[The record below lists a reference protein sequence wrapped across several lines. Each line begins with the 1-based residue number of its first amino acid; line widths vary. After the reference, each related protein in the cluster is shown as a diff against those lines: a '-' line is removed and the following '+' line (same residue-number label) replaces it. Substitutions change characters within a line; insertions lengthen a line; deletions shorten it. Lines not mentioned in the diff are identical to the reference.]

1 MFLTKILQNVMLK
14 IQHKEITD
22 IFGCNISSIKG
33 KFNGLRVQY
42 GREMAKVNKMKSGQ
56 SRDDLYVSNWAH
68 YQILTFLQPE
78 MKSSNSKN
86 TLKQSN
92 EDQDEIECTKV
103 KAYSASKKK
112 SLAEK
117 KIELL
122 TKCTDAIKI
131 LPSLNPKG

>member
-22 IFGCNISSIKG
+22 IFGCNIFSIKG

-68 YQILTFLQPE
+68 Y
-78 MKSSNSKN
+78 
-86 TLKQSN
+86 
-92 EDQDEIECTKV
+92 
-103 KAYSASKKK
+103 
-112 SLAEK
+112 
-117 KIELL
+117 
-122 TKCTDAIKI
+122 
-131 LPSLNPKG
+131 